1 MRGQGENGAS
11 RIWRTEGCVRSSDRR
26 AGRVESQ
33 WDPGSQPSLL
43 TPGKTLELS
52 GGRFGCCLCVARA
65 ARAGE
70 SVPTSHAWRLPP
82 SRGSGSFHLL
92 RVLLPPRALAT
103 VVPTPKWVCQ
113 GVGRR
118 SGRRRQGC
126 WRRAG
131 GSCGGTCCSRRK
143 RGWSGKR
150 RHPPKNP
157 APLGPGV
164 WGLFSGCRQHN
175 KQASPPSSYPH
186 APKLGKIQ
194 EPGA

>member
-1 MRGQGENGAS
+1 M
-11 RIWRTEGCVRSSDRR
+11 RSSDRR

-103 VVPTPKWVCQ
+103 
-113 GVGRR
+113 R
-118 SGRRRQGC
+118 SRPPNGSARESDGGPGGDARAAG
-126 WRRAG
+126 RRAG